1 MVKVNRHSNKLT
13 IIFRKEDREDESKP
27 DVEGD

>member
-1 MVKVNRHSNKLT
+1 MVKVKQHSNKLT
-13 IIFRKEDREDESKP
+13 IIFLKEGKEDESKP